1 MPRPGARPRGP
12 GRVRNG
18 RGTSVGDVRY
28 GGNSDGQG
36 RRGQVVRSVRYVRR
50 LVVYAVCQTALNVT
64 QLAVNF
70 LAYIARL

>member
-1 MPRPGARPRGP
+1 MLWGGRLRRPGAMSRGQ

-18 RGTSVGDVRY
+18 RGTSCAGARDVRY

-36 RRGQVVRSVRYVRR
+36 RRGQVVRDTS
-50 LVVYAVCQTALNVT
+50 LALNVT

-70 LAYIARL
+70 SHTLHTNEI